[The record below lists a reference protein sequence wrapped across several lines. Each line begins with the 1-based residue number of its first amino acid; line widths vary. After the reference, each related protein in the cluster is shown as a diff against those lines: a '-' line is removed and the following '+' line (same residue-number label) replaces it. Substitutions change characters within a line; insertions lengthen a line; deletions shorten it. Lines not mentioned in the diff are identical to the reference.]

1 MVYKFVLLKAVISFP
16 TVPSGSY
23 STPFS
28 CPSAASDLLSV
39 YITEPVPQLAH
50 LPWKLEASCSSEQ
63 SVSAY
68 TDTPHNNL
76 EHGSIGR
83 GYSYAASRIIPV
95 PVMENHYHNN
105 TNKCILKMRRI
116 ILYLPWKSKC
126 VTVS

>member
-1 MVYKFVLLKAVISFP
+1 MVYKFVLLKTVVFFP
-16 TVPSGSY
+16 TVLSVSD

-28 CPSAASDLLSV
+28 WPSAASDLPSV

-50 LPWKLEASCSSEQ
+50 LPWKLEASCSPEQ

-68 TDTPHNNL
+68 NDTPHNNL
-76 EHGSIGR
+76 EHRSLGR
-83 GYSYAASRIIPV
+83 EYSYAAARIIPV
-95 PVMENHYHNN
+95 PVMENHYHND

-116 ILYLPWKSKC
+116 ILYLPWKPKC